1 MEKRRTPVRTAMTA
15 AVREAWA
22 IFQRRYCRMES
33 PAVFSCTEFCRPP
46 QEIVLPADPD
56 EDRCIRITAFVCDM
70 AEKPP
75 KEKTA
80 AAAIAEYGYV
90 REALTARIPVVISS
104 VPEKNRRTGA
114 GISGLFR
121 ITRIKME

>member
-1 MEKRRTPVRTAMTA
+1 MMA

-46 QEIVLPADPD
+46 QETVLKADPD

>member
-1 MEKRRTPVRTAMTA
+1 MPVRTAINA
-15 AVREAWA
+15 AARAEWA

>member
-1 MEKRRTPVRTAMTA
+1 MTA
-15 AVREAWA
+15 AVREAWT

-80 AAAIAEYGYV
+80 AAAIAEDGYV

-114 GISGLFR
+114 GITGLFR
-121 ITRIKME
+121 ISRIKME

>member
-1 MEKRRTPVRTAMTA
+1 MEKRRTPVRTAITA

-33 PAVFSCTEFCRPP
+33 PAVFLCAGFCRPP
-46 QEIVLPADPD
+46 QETVLLVDSD
-56 EDRCIRITAFVCDM
+56 EDRCTRITAFVCDM

-80 AAAIAEYGYV
+80 AAAIAEYG
-90 REALTARIPVVISS
+90 
-104 VPEKNRRTGA
+104 
-114 GISGLFR
+114 
-121 ITRIKME
+121 

>member
-1 MEKRRTPVRTAMTA
+1 MPVRTAINA
-15 AVREAWA
+15 AARAEWA

-46 QEIVLPADPD
+46 QETVLPADPD
-56 EDRCIRITAFVCDM
+56 EDRCIQITAFVCDM

-75 KEKTA
+75 KENMA

-90 REALTARIPVVISS
+90 RESLTVRIPVVISIA
-104 VPEKNRRTGA
+104 PEKNRRAGA
-114 GISGLFR
+114 GISGVFR
-121 ITRIKME
+121 ITRI

>member
-1 MEKRRTPVRTAMTA
+1 MGKRRTPVRTAMMA

-33 PAVFSCTEFCRPP
+33 PAVFLCAEFCRPP
-46 QEIVLPADPD
+46 QETVLLVDSD
-56 EDRCIRITAFVCDM
+56 EDRWTRITAFVCDM

>member
-33 PAVFSCTEFCRPP
+33 PAVFSCAEFCRPP
-46 QEIVLPADPD
+46 QEIVLQADPD
-56 EDRCIRITAFVCDM
+56 EDRCIRITAFVCAM
-70 AEKPP
+70 AEKTP

-80 AAAIAEYGYV
+80 AEANADYGYV
-90 REALTARIPVVISS
+90 REARTARIPVVISS

>member
-1 MEKRRTPVRTAMTA
+1 MPVRTAINA
-15 AVREAWA
+15 AVRAEWA

-75 KEKTA
+75 KENMA

-90 REALTARIPVVISS
+90 RESLTVRIPVVISIA
-104 VPEKNRRTGA
+104 PEKNRRAGA
-114 GISGLFR
+114 GISGVFR

>member
-1 MEKRRTPVRTAMTA
+1 MPVRTAINA
-15 AVREAWA
+15 AARAEWA

-46 QEIVLPADPD
+46 QEIVLQADPD

>member
-1 MEKRRTPVRTAMTA
+1 MTA
-15 AVREAWA
+15 AVAEAWA

-46 QEIVLPADPD
+46 QETVLPADPD

-70 AEKPP
+70 AD
-75 KEKTA
+75 A
-80 AAAIAEYGYV
+80 AEREYGSSCDSGIWICKRIADSTDPRCDLHCA
-90 REALTARIPVVISS
+90 REKQTGWGWNLVI
-104 VPEKNRRTGA
+104 
-114 GISGLFR
+114 FR